1 MKSLRQTITDLRD
14 EHSYDGL
21 YEKDIPSD
29 PLDLFETWL
38 GEAVRKELPSPNAL
52 HLATTGPDGRPSGRM
67 VLLRGFDERGLVFY
81 TNYESRKGIELKAN
95 NNAALT
101 FFWDALFRQ
110 VRIEGKVFILPPA
123 ESDEY
128 FSGRPRESRIGAI
141 ASEQSRV
148 LGDRSILEQRISELE
163 EKYRNAEP
171 ERPSYW
177 GGYYLVPLYYEFWQG
192 RDHRLHDRIVY
203 SRTDAGSKWETT
215 RLYP

>member
-1 MKSLRQTITDLRD
+1 MGSVQQTIFGLRD
-14 EHSYDGL
+14 EHITDGL
-21 YEKDIPSD
+21 SEQAVPAD

-38 GEAVRKELPSPNAL
+38 GEAVSRELPSANAL
-52 HLATTGPDGRPSGRM
+52 HLATTGPDGRPSGRI
-67 VLLRGFDERGLVFY
+67 VLLRGYDERGLVFY
-81 TNYESRKGIELKAN
+81 SNYESRKGKELKAN
-95 NNAALT
+95 NNAAMT

-110 VRIEGKVFILPPA
+110 IRVEGKVHMLPPA

-128 FSGRPRESRIGAI
+128 FSSRPRESRIGAL

-148 LGDRSILEQRISELE
+148 LGDRNILEQRINELE
-163 EKYRNAEP
+163 EKFSNAEP

-192 RDHRLHDRIVY
+192 RDHRLHDRIVF
-203 SRTDAGSKWETT
+203 RRKDVGANWETT